1 MSRLVLSDAVPN
13 ASGYNAPLTE
23 DEVETIV
30 SLKRDE
36 GLSVA
41 EISER
46 TGRSDATIK
55 RYLSRNG
62 ITSRSQRAKTPPL
75 AKTQF
80 LLIHSIK
87 DLGDSSAEVSIKT
100 GLKLGEVNNVYGA
113 PTYDYYINH
122 R

>member
-1 MSRLVLSDAVPN
+1 MSKMVLSDAVPT
-13 ASGYNAPLTE
+13 GYNDPLTE

-36 GLSVA
+36 GLNSD
-41 EISER
+41 EIAER
-46 TGRSDATIK
+46 TGRSRATVV

-62 ITSRSQRAKTPPL
+62 LSSRSPRTKTPQL
-75 AKTQF
+75 TNTQF
-80 LLIHSIK
+80 ALIHAMK
-87 DLGDSSAEVSIKT
+87 DEGQLSADVSERT
-100 GLKLGEVNNVYGA
+100 GISLAELNRAYAA

>member
-1 MSRLVLSDAVPN
+1 MSKMVLSDAVPN

-23 DEVETIV
+23 DEVETII

-36 GLSVA
+36 GLSVDEIA
-41 EISER
+41 ER
-46 TGRSDATIK
+46 VGRSRPTIL

-62 ITSRSQRAKTPPL
+62 ITHRTQRAKTPPL
-75 AKTQF
+75 DLKKYRSIHVAKEHEMLSEDIAEMTGIP
-80 LLIHSIK
+80 L
-87 DLGDSSAEVSIKT
+87 AEV
-100 GLKLGEVNNVYGA
+100 NRAYGA